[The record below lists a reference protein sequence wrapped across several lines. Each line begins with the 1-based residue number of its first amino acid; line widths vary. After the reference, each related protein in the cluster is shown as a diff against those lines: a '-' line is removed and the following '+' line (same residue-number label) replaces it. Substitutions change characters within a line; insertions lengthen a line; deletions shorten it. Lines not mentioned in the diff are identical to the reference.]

1 MTGCDSLGMSNFFE
15 KMNAEICIDE
25 FEANL
30 LVVNNGGQSVFT
42 ILNER
47 RLALLSNDEW
57 TAVE

>member
-1 MTGCDSLGMSNFFE
+1 MSNFFE